1 MNKNLFWIILNKAEQ
16 FGRELN
22 RELEQKK
29 GPNQY
34 PLMTPGYRI
43 LLSLNN
49 KIGGK
54 KDIDVAQKKKERK
67 KRNRSDS
74 LTFADNSH
82 VTHKVGHQVVFA
94 CDSAVTFYSFS
105 PSSSAQRHLG
115 PSRAS
120 QKSCDASKIAAG
132 ELRFQLRRDSSGKTP
147 VARLWSA
154 ALKPRALIGG
164 NVGCRTNVRKRWA
177 PVPPM
182 QSGLTMSISLTLRL
196 ISLFLSLQQNSSRF
210 DTWWNK

>member
-16 FGRELN
+16 FGHELN
-22 RELEQKK
+22 RELEQIK
-29 GPNQY
+29 G
-34 PLMTPGYRI
+34 L

-49 KIGGK
+49 KIGEK
-54 KDIDVAQKKKERK
+54 KDIDVCPKKERK
-67 KRNRSDS
+67 TRNRSDS

-82 VTHKVGHQVVFA
+82 VTHKVGHQVVVA
-94 CDSAVTFYSFS
+94 CDSAITFYS
-105 PSSSAQRHLG
+105 SSSSSWAQRHLY
-115 PSRAS
+115 SSHTS

-147 VARLWSA
+147 VASLWSA

-164 NVGCRTNVRKRWA
+164 NVGCRTNVRERWA

-196 ISLFLSLQQNSSRF
+196 ISLFLKIATTEFKQI
-210 DTWWNK
+210 WYMVK